1 MAKKTTR
8 KKSAKKAAKKKAPA
22 RRSTRRAAAKP
33 KPKAKRAA
41 AAPAAKAAKAG
52 TGEITA
58 YLCCKGAAAALD
70 FYRDAFG
77 AVETMRI
84 AGPDGSIGH
93 AQVEIEGAPLM
104 LSDEWPDGGVFS
116 PQTLGG
122 SAITVHLRVRDVD
135 AFAKR
140 AVAAGATLARPVQDE
155 PYGDRAGTLRD
166 PFGHRWMVATRLREV
181 SKAEMERN
189 FGGAYKVT

>member
-8 KKSAKKAAKKKAPA
+8 KNAAKKTTAKKHAPAKKAAKRP
-22 RRSTRRAAAKP
+22 AAKP
-33 KPKAKRAA
+33 KPRAAA
-41 AAPAAKAAKAG
+41 AAPAASA
-52 TGEITA
+52 TITA
-58 YLCCKGAAAALD
+58 YLCCKGAVGALD
-70 FYRDAFG
+70 FYKQAFG
-77 AVETMRI
+77 ALETMRVQ
-84 AGPDGSIGH
+84 GPDGSIGH
-93 AQVEIEGAPLM
+93 AQITIEGAPLM

-122 SAITVHLRVRDVD
+122 SAVTVHLRVRDVD

-140 AVAAGATLARPVQDE
+140 AVAAGATLARAIQDE

-166 PFGHRWMVATRLREV
+166 PFGHRWMVATTKREV
-181 SKAEMERN
+181 SKEEMERN